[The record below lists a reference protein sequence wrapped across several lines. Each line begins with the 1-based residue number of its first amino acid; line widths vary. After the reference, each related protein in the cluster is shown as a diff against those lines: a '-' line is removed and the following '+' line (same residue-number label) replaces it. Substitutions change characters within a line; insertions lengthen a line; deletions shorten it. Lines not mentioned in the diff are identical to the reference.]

1 MDDFYLTSA
10 GLATTETT
18 LFVYNKELYRNLSSD
33 FAVYEPIRVMVANRL
48 AQFASQWGKMF
59 EKYNSGTYN
68 NQWMIVDYKKI
79 NETKGMYNTCS
90 NVEGILATHFEV
102 MRSSPSY
109 TSRNISQVRST
120 EVKLPEVSG
129 SDQEIAIV
137 KSM

>member
-1 MDDFYLTSA
+1 MGFFLGSIASLDDFYLTSA

-90 NVEGILATHFEV
+90 NVEEMVIVHF
-102 MRSSPSY
+102 SNSF
-109 TSRNISQVRST
+109 
-120 EVKLPEVSG
+120 
-129 SDQEIAIV
+129 
-137 KSM
+137 